1 MTQTH
6 TTTQIAIVGA
16 GPIGLELAI
25 SLERANIDYLLI
37 EAGQVG
43 DFFMQ
48 WPPETHFFSTSEHV
62 ALAGIPVHNLDQRPI
77 SGEQYLAYLR
87 MLVEMF
93 DLNLRLYEPV
103 THIQRQPD
111 GFILTTAPLSGE
123 KQIHCQQ
130 VVLATGG
137 MAAPRLLNIPGEDLP
152 NVTHYYPGPHPYF
165 RQRLLVVGGRNS
177 AVEGALRS
185 WRAGAQVALSYRRPD
200 FNWERIKPHM
210 SMDLGDRL
218 QKGEITFYPSTVP
231 VEITPTHVVLE
242 EVEDSA
248 GNNSSDTSTKLSNPT
263 LRTGRVHH
271 IPTDFVYL
279 ATGFVADMSLFAKAG
294 VELDRETEA
303 PTFNPDT
310 METNVPGLYV
320 AGTAAGGTQ
329 SKFTYFI
336 STSHHHVAKI
346 MYHMTGL
353 FPEKLGTITA
363 RNNAVTWEEV
373 KAN

>member
-1 MTQTH
+1 MTQTR
-6 TTTQIAIVGA
+6 TTTKIAIVGA
-16 GPIGLELAI
+16 GPLGIELAI
-25 SLERANIDYLLI
+25 SLERAGIDYLLI

-43 DFFMQ
+43 DFFMK
-48 WPPETHFFSTSEHV
+48 WPPNTHFFSTSEHV
-62 ALAGIPVHNLDQRPI
+62 ALAGVPVHNLDQRPI
-77 SGEQYLAYLR
+77 TGEQYLVYLR
-87 MLVEMF
+87 TLVEMF

-103 THIQRQPD
+103 IHIERRAND
-111 GFILTTAPLSGE
+111 FSLTTAPLSGE
-123 KQIHCQQ
+123 KEIVCQQ

-137 MAAPRLLNIPGEDLP
+137 MAGPRLLNIPGEELP

-165 RQRLLVVGGRNS
+165 RQKLLVVGGRNS

-185 WRAGAQVALSYRRPD
+185 WRAGAAVSMSYRQAD
-200 FNWERIKPHM
+200 FNFERIKPHM

-218 QKGEITFYPSTVP
+218 SKGEITFYPSTVP
-231 VEITPTHVVLE
+231 VEITPTHVMLQ
-242 EVEDSA
+242 EVEDGEA
-248 GNNSSDTSTKLSNPT
+248 N
-263 LRTGRVHH
+263 GRLLQV
-271 IPTDFVYL
+271 PTDFVYL
-279 ATGFVADMSLFAKAG
+279 ATGFVADMALFAKAG
-294 VELDRETEA
+294 VSLEGESET

-346 MYHMTGL
+346 MKHITGRL
-353 FPEKLGTITA
+353 PEKLGTVPA